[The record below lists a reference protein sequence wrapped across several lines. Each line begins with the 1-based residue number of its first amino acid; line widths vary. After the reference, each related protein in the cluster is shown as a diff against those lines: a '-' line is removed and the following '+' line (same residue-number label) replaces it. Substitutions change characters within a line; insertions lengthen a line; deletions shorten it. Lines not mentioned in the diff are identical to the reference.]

1 MEPDNLVHV
10 VLRFFEKAARAE
22 LIMPI
27 ENTVFYISLGA
38 MIYPIIRLVLSLVRE
53 VRATKLVVTDHDGK
67 VMAEFSTE
75 RVQQTDL
82 KDLER
87 LHERVKRD
95 KGAELR
101 AA

>member
-1 MEPDNLVHV
+1 
-10 VLRFFEKAARAE
+10 
-22 LIMPI
+22 MPV
-27 ENTVFYISLGA
+27 ENTVFIISLFA
-38 MIYPIIRLVLSLVRE
+38 MIYPVIRLVATFIRE
-53 VRATKLVVTDHDGK
+53 LRATKLVVTDHNGK

-87 LHERVKRD
+87 LHERVRRE